1 MGHMNTLFYCALFD
15 GATLHF
21 LNHVEKRGDMQSV
34 NIGCVDVRQLIE
46 YRYEVRSGELLI
58 ITTQL
63 FKLGN
68 SSLTFKHAMYDAEYA
83 RLHATSEHVVAM
95 FSPCLSG

>member
-1 MGHMNTLFYCALFD
+1 MNFS
-15 GATLHF
+15 
-21 LNHVEKRGDMQSV
+21 KP
-34 NIGCVDVRQLIE
+34 CVDCNSGRATPFLRRNPRTATRNEPNPAECHLSFAGNCSDNRSQL
-46 YRYEVRSGELLI
+46 L
-58 ITTQL
+58 TTQL